1 MTHTEVTYMKKKIET
16 PLQGYLSSIVAFII
30 ATAFG
35 IVVFSAVSQR
45 AVESLAQSKLMMNVS
60 RQSVHFED
68 ILDVN
73 YQFLDGVAAQ
83 IGKDGVLL
91 SQKNQDMLSAIKSTT
106 SINHVALI
114 EPDGTSHYENG
125 DVKDVSHR
133 DYFKEGIT
141 GQRILSDPVQSS
153 VDHETRVILG
163 VPVLHNDSVIGL
175 LGASYNVTALN
186 HLMFDDLFG
195 SKGFCII
202 IDEDGNIITLDG
214 NSDTQKISYTDNFF
228 EFFDKWNFRSNNSL
242 QEIRDAFQT
251 QSDGVL
257 KLIQPEDP
265 DSSRYIAYT
274 PLHLNNWMMCYIIP
288 VSVANESYMFVHDY
302 ELALNG
308 YFMVLVL
315 LLIWRIAVIHTRD
328 RKELVHSAQIDGLTA
343 VYNKEHTQPVIDA
356 FLRTCRPDTLHA
368 FLILDID
375 KFKDVNDTWGHAVGD
390 LILQRVG
397 AFLKNQFRDDDIIGR
412 IGGDEFVILMKNI
425 GNKDIALNRVETMLN
440 QIRSIK
446 QPEMD
451 NQSITFSVG
460 VAFSP
465 EQGIRF
471 DNLYRN
477 ADKALYQTKRGGRNN
492 YTVYEKA

>member
-1 MTHTEVTYMKKKIET
+1 MKKKFET
-16 PLQGYLSSIVAFII
+16 PLQGYLPSIVAFIVAI
-30 ATAFG
+30 VLG

-45 AVESLAQSKLMMNVS
+45 AVESLSQSKLITNVS

-73 YQFLDGVAAQ
+73 YQFLDGIAAQ

-91 SQKNQDMLSAIKSTT
+91 SQENRDMLFSIKSTT
-106 SINHVALI
+106 SIDHVALI
-114 EPDGTSHYENG
+114 EPDGTAHYENG
-125 DVKDVSHR
+125 DVKDLSHR
-133 DYFKEGIT
+133 NYFKEGIS

-163 VPVLHNDSVIGL
+163 VPVLHNSSVIGV
-175 LGASYNVTALN
+175 LGTSYNITALN

-195 SKGFCII
+195 SQGFCII
-202 IDEDGNIITLDG
+202 IDEQGNIITLDG
-214 NSDTQKISYTDNFF
+214 NADTQKITYTDNFF
-228 EFFDKWNFRSNNSL
+228 DFYSKWDFRSNDSL
-242 QEIRDAFQT
+242 QKIRDAFQS
-251 QSDGVL
+251 QSEGIL

-265 DSSRYIAYT
+265 TSSRYIAYT
-274 PLHLNNWMMCYIIP
+274 PLHLNNWMMCYVIP
-288 VSVANESYMFVHDY
+288 VSIANQSYEFIHDY
-302 ELALNG
+302 ELALNC
-308 YFMVLVL
+308 YFMLLVL
-315 LLIWRIAVIHTRD
+315 LLVCRIAMIHTRD
-328 RKELVHSAQIDGLTA
+328 RRELVYSAQIDGLTSL
-343 VYNKEHTQPVIDA
+343 YNKEHTPPVIDA
-356 FLRTCRPDTLHA
+356 FLRTGSPDSLHA

-390 LILQRVG
+390 VILQRVG
-397 AFLKNQFRDDDIIGR
+397 AFLKAQFRDEDIIGR

-425 GNKDIALNRVETMLN
+425 GSKDIALKRVEAMLG
-440 QIRSIK
+440 QIRAVK
-446 QPEMD
+446 HAEMD

-460 VAFSP
+460 LAFSP

-471 DNLYRN
+471 DDLYRN